1 MLTEEDTKKIVPNA
15 RIRDYAAG
23 IVRAIV
29 AIPMLAFEEI
39 EREAE
44 RREKILKTIED
55 GEDGETT

>member
-1 MLTEEDTKKIVPNA
+1 MLTEEDTKKIVPDV
-15 RIRDYAAG
+15 RLRDYAAG

-44 RREKILKTIED
+44 RRERILRTME
-55 GEDGETT
+55 GEDE

>member
-1 MLTEEDTKKIVPNA
+1 MLDDDEIRPP
-15 RIRDYAAG
+15 RLRDYAAG

-55 GEDGETT
+55 GEDGEDGETT

>member
-1 MLTEEDTKKIVPNA
+1 MLDDDEIRPP
-15 RIRDYAAG
+15 RLRDYAAG

-44 RREKILKTIED
+44 RRERILRTIED
-55 GEDGETT
+55 GEDE

>member
-1 MLTEEDTKKIVPNA
+1 MLDDDEIRPP
-15 RIRDYAAG
+15 RLRDYAAG

-44 RREKILKTIED
+44 RRERILRTME
-55 GEDGETT
+55 GEDEETT